1 MDIQPIKNEKD
12 YDRVLAEIERLW
24 GMSEEGTEAGDKLDI
39 LLVLAQQ
46 VEDYEEKHHQI
57 SPPSPIEAIK
67 FRMEQMNLTRKDLEP
82 YIGNRGRVSEILN
95 QRRELSLNMIRNL
108 HSNLS
113 IPLESL
119 QAGDGRWAAFDFAF
133 QPFRFP
139 ALQDIHEV
147 IPAIIVSVLI
157 CLLVSLITGSRRPE
171 QGHVDRLF
179 TQNWTSAESLS
190 SLSPDRSKLWNF
202 DASL

>member
-1 MDIQPIKNEKD
+1 MRSSMMDIQPIKNEKD
-12 YDRVLAEIERLW
+12 YDRTLAEIERLW
-24 GMSEEGTEAGDKLDI
+24 GAEEGTEAGDKLDI
-39 LLVLAQQ
+39 LLVL

-119 QAGDGRWAAFDFAF
+119 
-133 QPFRFP
+133 
-139 ALQDIHEV
+139 I
-147 IPAIIVSVLI
+147 
-157 CLLVSLITGSRRPE
+157 
-171 QGHVDRLF
+171 
-179 TQNWTSAESLS
+179 SLS
-190 SLSPDRSKLWNF
+190 VSGSPRYRTFTK
-202 DASL
+202 